1 MSKKK
6 FLVTGGA
13 GFIGSHAVDKL
24 LEMGHDVVVVDN
36 ECAPEN
42 DNFYWRDEA
51 ENHKVNII
59 DYDSLEP
66 LMKGVDYVLHF
77 AAESRIQ
84 PSIIDPRYAIHVNV
98 VGTTNVLQ
106 AAREMGV
113 KRVMY
118 SSTSAAYGL
127 KNKPP
132 LKETMPTD
140 CLNPYS
146 VGKVGGEEVC
156 KMYTKLF
163 GLETVCFRY
172 FNVYGDRSPTKGQY
186 APVVGLFFRQVE
198 AGEHMTIVGDGEQRR
213 DYTHVSDIVN
223 ANILAALSD
232 NEKVVGELFNVGTGR
247 NHSVNELAKLIGK
260 PYEYIP
266 ARQGEARETLADNS
280 KLREMLGWEP
290 TVKFEDWI
298 EENKPKI

>member
-1 MSKKK
+1 MAKKK

-13 GFIGSHAVDKL
+13 GFIGSHAVDIL

-59 DYDSLEP
+59 DYDRLEP

-84 PSIIDPRYAIHVNV
+84 PSIIDPRYAIEVNV

-127 KNKPP
+127 KNEPP

-156 KMYTKLF
+156 RMYTKLF

-172 FNVYGDRSPTKGQY
+172 FNVYGERSPTKGQY
-186 APVVGLFFRQVE
+186 APVVGLFFKQIE
-198 AGEHMTIVGDGEQRR
+198 AGKSMTIVGDGEQRR

-232 NEKVVGELFNVGTGR
+232 NQDVVGELFNVGTGR

-266 ARQGEARETLADNS
+266 ARQGEARVTLADNS
-280 KLREMLGWEP
+280 KLREMLGWKP

-298 EENKPKI
+298 EANKPK

>member
-1 MSKKK
+1 MAKKK

-42 DNFYWRDEA
+42 DNFFWRDEA

-59 DYDSLEP
+59 DYARLEP
-66 LMKGVDYVLHF
+66 LMEGVDYVLHF

-84 PSIIDPRYAIHVNV
+84 PSIIDPRYAIEVNV
-98 VGTTNVLQ
+98 VGTANVLQ

-113 KRVMY
+113 KRVMS

-127 KNKPP
+127 KNEPP

-156 KMYTKLF
+156 RMYTKLF

-198 AGEHMTIVGDGEQRR
+198 AGQAMTIVGDGEQRR

-232 NEKVVGELFNVGTGR
+232 NEDVVGELFNVGTGR

-266 ARQGEARETLADNS
+266 ARQGEAKITLADNS

-290 TVKFEDWI
+290 TVKFEDWV
-298 EENKPKI
+298 EENKPK

>member
-1 MSKKK
+1 MIKKK

-42 DNFYWRDEA
+42 DNFFWRDEA

-59 DYDSLEP
+59 EYDRLEP

-84 PSIIDPRYAIHVNV
+84 PSIIDPRYAIEVNV

-127 KNKPP
+127 KNEPP

-156 KMYTKLF
+156 RMYTKLF
-163 GLETVCFRY
+163 KTETVIFRY
-172 FNVYGDRSPTKGQY
+172 FNVYGERSPTRGQY
-186 APVVGLFFRQVE
+186 APVVGYFFKQKE
-198 AGEHMTIVGDGEQRR
+198 AGKPMTIVGDGEQRR

-232 NEKVVGELFNVGTGR
+232 NQEIIGETFNVGTGC
-247 NHSVNELAKLIGK
+247 NHSVNELVKLIGG
-260 PYEYIP
+260 EFTHIP
-266 ARQGEARETLADNS
+266 AREGEARITLADNS
-280 KLREMLGWEP
+280 KLREMLNWEP
-290 TVKFEDWI
+290 KVKFEDWI
-298 EENKPKI
+298 EKNKPSL

>member
-1 MSKKK
+1 MAKKK

-13 GFIGSHAVDKL
+13 GFIGSHAVDRL

-127 KNKPP
+127 KNEPP

-156 KMYTKLF
+156 KMYTCL
-163 GLETVCFRY
+163 LYTSPSPR
-172 FNVYGDRSPTKGQY
+172 DRTRSRMPSS
-186 APVVGLFFRQVE
+186 A
-198 AGEHMTIVGDGEQRR
+198 
-213 DYTHVSDIVN
+213 
-223 ANILAALSD
+223 
-232 NEKVVGELFNVGTGR
+232 
-247 NHSVNELAKLIGK
+247 
-260 PYEYIP
+260 
-266 ARQGEARETLADNS
+266 
-280 KLREMLGWEP
+280 
-290 TVKFEDWI
+290 
-298 EENKPKI
+298 

>member
-1 MSKKK
+1 MAKK

-13 GFIGSHAVDKL
+13 GFIGSHAVDRL

-42 DNFYWRDEA
+42 DNFFWRDEA

-59 DYDSLEP
+59 DYDRLEP

-84 PSIIDPRYAIHVNV
+84 PSIIDPRYAIQVNV

-127 KNKPP
+127 KNEPP

-156 KMYTKLF
+156 RMYTKLF

-198 AGEHMTIVGDGEQRR
+198 AGKSMTIVGDGEQRR

-232 NEKVVGELFNVGTGR
+232 NKEVVGELFNVGTGR

>member
-1 MSKKK
+1 MK

-24 LEMGHDVVVVDN
+24 VSLGHKVVVVDN
-36 ECAPEN
+36 ECASESSK
-42 DNFYWRDEA
+42 FYWRDDT
-51 ENHKVNII
+51 ENHKVNIL
-59 DYDSLEP
+59 DYDKLEP

-84 PSIIDPRYAIHVNV
+84 PSIIDPRYAINVNV
-98 VGTTNVLQ
+98 SGTTNVLQ
-106 AAREMGV
+106 AARENKV

-127 KNKPP
+127 INEPP
-132 LKETMPTD
+132 LKEDMPTD
-140 CLNPYS
+140 CLNPYA

-156 KMYTKLF
+156 RMYTKLF

-186 APVVGLFFRQVE
+186 APVVGLFFKQVE
-198 AGEHMTIVGDGEQRR
+198 AGQPMTIVGDGEQRR

-232 NEKVVGELFNVGTGR
+232 NEDVVGELFNVGTGR
-247 NHSVNELAKLIGK
+247 NHSVNELATLIDA

-266 ARQGEARETLADNS
+266 ARQGEARVTLADNS
-280 KLREMLGWEP
+280 KLKSMLNWKP
-290 TVKFEDWI
+290 TVAFEDWI
-298 EENKPKI
+298 HDNKPTI

>member
-1 MSKKK
+1 MAKKK

-13 GFIGSHAVDKL
+13 GFIGSHAVDTL
-24 LEMGHDVVVVDN
+24 LDMGHDVVVVDN
-36 ECAPEN
+36 ECAAEN
-42 DNFYWRDEA
+42 DNFFWRDEA

-59 DYDSLEP
+59 DYDRLEP
-66 LMKGVDYVLHF
+66 LMEGVDYVLHF

-84 PSIIDPRYAIHVNV
+84 PSIIDPRYAIEVNV
-98 VGTTNVLQ
+98 VGTANVLQ

-127 KNKPP
+127 KNEPP

-156 KMYTKLF
+156 RMYTKLF

-186 APVVGLFFRQVE
+186 APVVGYFFKQKK
-198 AGEHMTIVGDGEQRR
+198 AGKPMTIVGDGEQRR

-223 ANILAALSD
+223 ANILAALSED
-232 NEKVVGELFNVGTGR
+232 KSVVGELFNVGTGT
-247 NHSVNELAKLIGK
+247 NHSINELVKIIGGDSVN
-260 PYEYIP
+260 IP
-266 ARQGEARETLADNS
+266 AREGEARITLADNS
-280 KLREMLGWEP
+280 KLREMLSWEP
-290 TVKFEDWI
+290 KIKFEDWI
-298 EENKPKI
+298 NQNKPR

>member
-1 MSKKK
+1 MK

-24 LEMGHDVVVVDN
+24 VSLGHKVVVVDN

-42 DNFYWRDEA
+42 SKFYWRDDT
-51 ENHKVNII
+51 ENHKVNILE
-59 DYDSLEP
+59 YDDLEP
-66 LMKGVDYVLHF
+66 LMEGVDYVLHF

-84 PSIIDPRYAIHVNV
+84 PSIIDPRYAINVNV
-98 VGTTNVLQ
+98 SGTANVLQ
-106 AAREMGV
+106 AARENKV

-127 KNKPP
+127 KNEPP
-132 LKETMPTD
+132 LKEDMPTD

-156 KMYTKLF
+156 RMYTKLF

-186 APVVGLFFRQVE
+186 APVVGLFFKQVE
-198 AGEHMTIVGDGEQRR
+198 AGQPMTIVGDGEQRR
-213 DYTHVSDIVN
+213 DYTHVSDVVN

-232 NEKVVGELFNVGTGR
+232 NEDVVGELFNVGTGR
-247 NHSVNELAKLIGK
+247 NHSINELVKLIDA

-266 ARQGEARETLADNS
+266 ARQGEARVTLADNS
-280 KLREMLGWEP
+280 KLKNMLGWKP
-290 TVKFEDWI
+290 TVAFEDWI
-298 EENKPKI
+298 RDNKPTI